1 MHFKM
6 DWEQFC
12 VPLREQNKRK
22 RKKSE
27 VVRRL
32 KRDFVVGVGGQQV
45 GGEAGKAGGGEEGGG
60 AEVEEAAVRGVEV
73 EGAG

>member
-22 RKKSE
+22 KKKLE

-45 GGEAGKAGGGEEGGG
+45 GREAGEAVEEEEGGG
-60 AEVEEAAVRGVEV
+60 AAVRGVEV